1 MGPKVWERVMMGRDE
16 KGKVQE
22 KERGGRDK
30 KGDSSPQH
38 LVKDCKTMNIN

>member
-1 MGPKVWERVMMGRDE
+1 MGPKVWETVMMGRDG

-30 KGDSSPQH
+30 DTQTVVH
-38 LVKDCKTMNIN
+38 NT